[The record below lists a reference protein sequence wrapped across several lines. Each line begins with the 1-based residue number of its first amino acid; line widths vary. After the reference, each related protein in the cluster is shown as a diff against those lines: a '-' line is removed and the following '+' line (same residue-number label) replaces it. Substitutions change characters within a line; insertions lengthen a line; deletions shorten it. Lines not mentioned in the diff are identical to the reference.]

1 MEVAHEMNHNREKL
15 FRIGE
20 VAKRLGVAPSTIRR
34 LDDEL
39 KPIRPNPKN
48 GHRRYRL
55 DLIERHLKR
64 SI

>member
-1 MEVAHEMNHNREKL
+1 MKHTHGKL
-15 FRIGE
+15 LQIGE
-20 VAKRLGVAPSTIRR
+20 VAKRLGVSTPTIRR

-55 DLIERHLKR
+55 DLVERHLKR
-64 SI
+64 SS